1 MAIAF
6 IIKKCKARNGYRVE
20 DLEANEPPPA
30 EGEEVD
36 PEDRLSPIGL
46 ENEMF
51 EIPLD
56 AENHI

>member
-6 IIKKCKARNGYRVE
+6 IIKKCKARNCYRVK
-20 DLEANEPPPA
+20 DLKAKEPPLA

-36 PEDRLSPIGL
+36 PEDMLSPFGL

-56 AENHI
+56 AENHM